1 MIFTPLRLL
10 EMGPPP
16 HVVIRATQRSSCL
29 QGKVCSIFILRYFKT
44 LSIGLG
50 NRTRNFPVCGQA
62 RRLQNS
68 RFFLKISKGIGK
80 ALGKTLSRAKLA
92 SLERPT
98 SVSGE
103 RLFSASFQTFCL
115 TAHAY
120 LNTQKKQTVLQS
132 IKRAT
137 DWANPAV
144 VKKLSKEIFNKSSCE
159 FESGTEGWKQMM
171 SNCNKRR
178 SLRSVRT
185 TFDCC

>member
-1 MIFTPLRLL
+1 MSVNVLSTKVLIEDMIFTSLRLL

-68 RFFLKISKGIGK
+68 RFFLKISKEIGK
-80 ALGKTLSRAKLA
+80 ALGKTLSREAREPRTPYERVRRETVF
-92 SLERPT
+92 SLVPDI
-98 SVSGE
+98 
-103 RLFSASFQTFCL
+103 LFDCPRVFEYA
-115 TAHAY
+115 
-120 LNTQKKQTVLQS
+120 KKQTVLQS

-137 DWANPAV
+137 D
-144 VKKLSKEIFNKSSCE
+144 
-159 FESGTEGWKQMM
+159 
-171 SNCNKRR
+171 
-178 SLRSVRT
+178 
-185 TFDCC
+185 